1 MKTKEFI
8 ILILIIGAGVF
19 FTLVHSGK
27 IDLYWDFGE
36 GFLFSGEKFEFQET
50 KTIDSSLPS
59 ELYIQ
64 NRNGTIEV
72 LGTETEEVSIELD
85 KQIWSRKEEQARKI
99 ADELNI
105 RIKKGPQRITLSI
118 NREDFRR
125 NRIRTHF
132 VVRVPF
138 GMKLYMD
145 NSHGSVTVEAV
156 GDTRITNKNGEVDVR
171 DIRGKLTLKNSYGDV
186 AVVAVQ
192 GDCSIISRNSIIKA
206 TDIPG
211 NVRIDH
217 RYGKII
223 LENIQGNVLVEA
235 SHSEVFAQTIGGK
248 TEIETSYRNIS
259 LFDVS
264 KTTLIG
270 NNSNME
276 IDGAGGDVDIHGRYG
291 GIKLRNIQ
299 GNLSI
304 EGRYLG
310 IQGEKITGNSITI
323 SSSYR
328 FVELDAFS
336 GETSIVLNKGD
347 ISLTPLPLIYG
358 IKAKG
363 DYADITFFWPAGQ
376 EYPFEARARTG
387 EIQWELNEELSY
399 SKKNGITHIKAFP
412 GVSGPGIYLESKY
425 GTIRIKESKKSA
437 Q

>member
-8 ILILIIGAGVF
+8 ILILIIGAGIF
-19 FTLVHSGK
+19 LTQVHSGK

-36 GFLFSGEKFEFQET
+36 DFLFPGEKFEFQET
-50 KTIDSSLPS
+50 KKIDSPLPP
-59 ELYIQ
+59 ELHIQ
-64 NRNGTIEV
+64 NRNGTVEV

-85 KQIWSRKEEQARKI
+85 KQIWSRKNEQAQEI
-99 ADELNI
+99 AKELNI
-105 RIKKGPQRITLSI
+105 RVKKGPKRIFLSI

-125 NRIRTHF
+125 KRIRTHF

-138 GMKLYMD
+138 GMKLYVD
-145 NSHGSVTVEAV
+145 NSHGSITAEAV
-156 GDTRITNKNGEVDVR
+156 GDTHITNRNGEVDVR

-186 AVVAVQ
+186 SVATVR
-192 GDCSIISRNSIIKA
+192 GDCSISSRNSTVKA

-217 RYGKII
+217 RYGKIV
-223 LENIQGNVLVEA
+223 LENILGNVLVEA
-235 SHSEVFAQTIGGK
+235 SHSEVSGQTIGGK

-270 NNSNME
+270 NNGNME
-276 IDGAGGDVDIHGRYG
+276 INGAGGDIDIHGRYG

-299 GNLSI
+299 GSLSI
-304 EGRYLG
+304 NGRYLG
-310 IQGEKITGNSITI
+310 IQGEKITGSSIII

-328 FVELDAFS
+328 FVELVEFS

-347 ISLTPLPLIYG
+347 INLTPLPLVYG
-358 IKAKG
+358 IEAKG

-376 EYPFEARARTG
+376 EYPFEARARIG
-387 EIQWELNEELSY
+387 DIQWELNEELSY
-399 SKKNGITHIKAFP
+399 NKKNGITHIKAFP
-412 GVSGPGIYLESKY
+412 GGSGPGIYLESKY
-425 GTIRIKESKKSA
+425 GTIRIKESKKPV